1 MDDMDLRQAKQQ
13 EIQRLLWHLSP
24 PHNPGSSCCT
34 RQADRAPRRQTTA
47 GQGEAVSVITDAWS
61 SHTVKADEQSLSDV
75 KFFIW
80 KCRPYDWHYLVAAI
94 SFHSDLNLKKWTG
107 LSVYVYM
114 YMYKQICIYLLCVT
128 PTLKTFDNYNFNNYG
143 TQLWWN
149 LGLVKDNL
157 VHGLNWLQKKWL
169 TYFFY
174 VSLSEL
180 IVNYGLSFW
189 YWKVNP
195 VWKCLEPVF
204 FF

>member
-94 SFHSDLNLKKWTG
+94 SFHSDLNLKKWHTVVVKSGTG
-107 LSVYVYM
+107 ERH
-114 YMYKQICIYLLCVT
+114 
-128 PTLKTFDNYNFNNYG
+128 
-143 TQLWWN
+143 
-149 LGLVKDNL
+149 L

>member
-24 PHNPGSSCCT
+24 PHNPGTSCCT

-75 KFFIW
+75 KFFTW

-149 LGLVKDNL
+149 LGLVKDTWSM
-157 VHGLNWLQKKWL
+157 G
-169 TYFFY
+169 
-174 VSLSEL
+174 
-180 IVNYGLSFW
+180 
-189 YWKVNP
+189 
-195 VWKCLEPVF
+195 
-204 FF
+204 

>member
-1 MDDMDLRQAKQQ
+1 MTPVSTTQSWN
-13 EIQRLLWHLSP
+13 ELLHSTGGP
-24 PHNPGSSCCT
+24 CSEATDYSGTRRGSFCDHWCLVLTRSQSWWTEFIWCQIFYMKMQTIWLALSCCC
-34 RQADRAPRRQTTA
+34 
-47 GQGEAVSVITDAWS
+47 
-61 SHTVKADEQSLSDV
+61 HFFSLWLE
-75 KFFIW
+75 F
-80 KCRPYDWHYLVAAI
+80 
-94 SFHSDLNLKKWTG
+94 KKWTG

-114 YMYKQICIYLLCVT
+114 YMYKQISIYLLCVT
-128 PTLKTFDNYNFNNYG
+128 PTLKTFDHYNFNNYG